1 MNYFFFHYS
10 FVNDGIEVMGF
21 SFSLFFNQNFSVQKY
36 YFSTFHYYIVYCVT
50 KVMGMNFNF
59 NTNFSVS
66 NYYFSIYYIKG
77 INSTDCCS
85 TKVVF
90 IYSIIVVIVVIFIII
105 IIIIII
111 VIVIVIFVIIVI
123 VIFVTIVIVIFF
135 TIVIVIFVTIPVIR
149 VIIIICWGLS
159 VNSTLLRYYLFSVF
173 LYCVYLYLN
182 IKRLCTL

>member
-1 MNYFFFHYS
+1 
-10 FVNDGIEVMGF
+10 
-21 SFSLFFNQNFSVQKY
+21 
-36 YFSTFHYYIVYCVT
+36 
-50 KVMGMNFNF
+50 MNFNF

-77 INSTDCCS
+77 INTTDCCF

-105 IIIIII
+105 VIIIII

-123 VIFVTIVIVIFF
+123 IIFITIVIVIFVTIVIVIF
-135 TIVIVIFVTIPVIR
+135 VTIATPVVL
-149 VIIIICWGLS
+149 VIIIICWCLS
-159 VNSTLLRYYLFSVF
+159 VDSTLLRYYQQSLFSVF
-173 LYCVYLYLN
+173 LYCVYLYPN